1 MDTLLLEEFRI
12 DTLNVK
18 NSFNLFR
25 NYLVEKGFKSPMLG
39 AMKPCK
45 VLTRKVNNQEI
56 LCMVLEG
63 ELTIKSLDVENRFG
77 KHEIFFIEASHEY
90 EVKAGHRGSEFLFAF
105 KNV

>member
-1 MDTLLLEEFRI
+1 MLEEFENHA
-12 DTLNVK
+12 LNVK
-18 NSFNLFR
+18 NSFNLFK
-25 NYLVEKGFKSPMLG
+25 NYLLQKGFKSPMLG

-63 ELTIKSLDVENRFG
+63 ELTLKFLDVENRFG

-90 EVKAGHRGSEFLFAF
+90 EVRAGHRGSEFLFAI
-105 KNV
+105 KKI